1 MDTLYFSECGDI
13 STESGNAADTAA
25 VKEYHQMAV
34 HYGILTP
41 YANAATDNSIFKFD
55 LLTA

>member
-1 MDTLYFSECGDI
+1 VDILYFSECGVI
-13 STESGNAADTAA
+13 SNESGNAADTAA

-41 YANAATDNSIFKFD
+41 YADAATDNSIFKID